1 MNTVSL
7 QSVFSPKSIA
17 LVGASAK
24 QGSVGNNLMK
34 NLVGNG
40 FSGTLYAVNPTSQM
54 IEGVQSV
61 PSLSS
66 IGKPV
71 DLAIIAVNAG
81 LVLSVVEEA
90 GKCGIKGL
98 IIISAGFKEAG
109 AEGKARE
116 TELATL
122 CEEYGI
128 AMIGPNCLGVLHPSL
143 GLNAS
148 FAPLMPKS
156 GPMAFISQS
165 GALGTAVIDFAR
177 DLDIGFSTFIS
188 MGNKATVDEVEL
200 LSYFETDEETKVIL
214 MYVEDIKDAAAFV
227 RVAKRITHGS
237 HAKPIIFLKAGR
249 TKAGA
254 TASVSHTGAL
264 GGNDAYYDAIAFQ
277 SGAIRA
283 TTIQELFSNA
293 LMFAHNPLP
302 KGNNVAVITNAGG
315 PGVLMT
321 DTAVL
326 SGLSMATLQEQT
338 VTKLKEVLPMCA
350 NCLNPIDV
358 LGDAKS
364 DRYEAAFSAISRDLG
379 VDSLLV
385 LLTPQAGTEIERTAE
400 KIIALKKT
408 ITKSIGVSFVGGP
421 LVAPGMNLLRK
432 ENVAA
437 FSYPED
443 ASRALATVTEFAL
456 EKNRSVDETPQ
467 TFTDV
472 NKKDTTEILSSYGKT
487 QKELLPE
494 KKAHEVLK
502 AYGFPVLA
510 SSIVTKREDLVL
522 AVQTMGVPVA
532 MKIISPDITHKSDVG
547 GIALHVTAED
557 IEAKYDVMMETVAKN
572 APSAKLEGVLLVE
585 MAPSGGIELILGV
598 NRQKGFGT
606 AIMVGLGGI
615 YVEAFKDVAFGI
627 SPISHDDA
635 ESMVK
640 RLHVNTILKGVRGKP
655 PMDIPKLV
663 ELIERLSQLVVD
675 HPEIVELDI
684 NPLLLLPEG
693 QGGKVLDVRI
703 AVEKSE
709 AK

>member
-1 MNTVSL
+1 MDTVSL
-7 QSVFSPKSIA
+7 KTIFSPTSVA

-24 QGSVGNNLMK
+24 PGSVGNNLMR

-40 FSGTLYAVNPTSQM
+40 FTGKIYAVNPTAQT
-54 IEGVQSV
+54 IEGIESV
-61 PSLSS
+61 PSLSA

-109 AEGKARE
+109 VEGKKRE
-116 TELATL
+116 VELTKL
-122 CEEYGI
+122 CETYGI
-128 AMIGPNCLGVLHPSL
+128 SMIGPNCLGVLHPSL

-188 MGNKATVDEVEL
+188 MGNKATIDEVEL

-214 MYVEDIKDAAAFV
+214 MYVEDIKDAAGFV
-227 RVAKRITHGS
+227 RVAKRITHGN

-264 GGNDAYYDAIAFQ
+264 GGNDAYYDAVAFQ

-302 KGNNVAVITNAGG
+302 KGNKVAVITNAGG

-326 SGLSMATLQEQT
+326 SGLEMATLEEQT

-364 DRYEAAFSAISRDLG
+364 DRYEAAFSAISADAN

-385 LLTPQAGTEIERTAE
+385 LLTPQAGTEIEGTAE
-400 KIIALKKT
+400 KIIALKK
-408 ITKSIGVSFVGGP
+408 KVQKPIGVSFVGGP
-421 LVAPGMNLLRK
+421 LVAPGIALLRK
-432 ENVAA
+432 ENIAA

-443 ASRALATVTEFAL
+443 ASRALATVTEFAV
-456 EKNRSVDETPQ
+456 EKDRIVTETGR

-472 NKKDTTEILSSYGKT
+472 DKKIVTDILSSYGKEK
-487 QKELLPE
+487 KELLPE
-494 KKAHEVLK
+494 KKAHEILK
-502 AYGFPVLA
+502 AYGFPTLA
-510 SSIVTKREDLVL
+510 SAVVTKREELVS
-522 AVQTMGVPVA
+522 AVTAMGVPVA

-547 GIALHVTAED
+547 GIALNVTKET
-557 IEAKYDVMMETVAKN
+557 IEGAYDQMMETVKN
-572 APSAKLEGVLLVE
+572 RVPTATREGVLLVE
-585 MAPSGGIELILGV
+585 MAPSGGIELIVGV
-598 NRQKGFGT
+598 NRQQGFGT

-627 SPISHDDA
+627 APLSSDDVT
-635 ESMVK
+635 SMVK
-640 RLHVNTILKGVRGKP
+640 RLHVHTILAGVRGKP
-655 PMDIPKLV
+655 PMDVPKLV
-663 ELIERLSQLVVD
+663 ELLERLSFLVVD
-675 HPEIVELDI
+675 HPEIAELDI

-693 QGGKVLDVRI
+693 RGGRVLDARI
-703 AVEKSE
+703 AVERL
-709 AK
+709 